1 MMWID
6 NVSYYEGSKTVIE
19 QIGYQNTTG
28 PGDATITSLID
39 ALTSKD
45 GVERHAAREQLEE
58 IGRPAV
64 PSLVRALQ
72 SPSAYAR
79 WEAAKALG
87 GIGDASAAPAL
98 VGALEDEKS
107 AVRWLAAT
115 ALINLGR
122 DALAPL
128 LRGLE
133 GNSDSIWFRDGAHHV
148 LRDLIRD
155 GVADEA
161 VPVMEALEDLEPCI
175 EAPVAAYH
183 VLEDLGSKR
192 EVGA

>member
-1 MMWID
+1 MVQGID
-6 NVSYYEGSKTVIE
+6 PEKNLVPSEEEFGSLVE
-19 QIGYQNTTG
+19 
-28 PGDATITSLID
+28 
-39 ALTSKD
+39 ALADSD
-45 GVERHAAREQLEE
+45 GVVRHAAREQLER

-64 PSLVRALQ
+64 PFLIKALE
-72 SPSAYAR
+72 SPSEHAR
-79 WEAAKALG
+79 WESAKALKE
-87 GIGDASAAPAL
+87 IRDPRAASAL
-98 VGALEDEKS
+98 VSTLEDDKS

-133 GNSDSIWFRDGAHHV
+133 GHSDSIWFRDGAHHV
-148 LRDLIRD
+148 LHSLISD

-161 VPVMEALEDLEPCI
+161 IPVLEALENLEPCI

-183 VLEDLGSKR
+183 VLEDLRKNGETR
-192 EVGA
+192 A